1 MATILDL
8 LAQSAAEAPQTQHAN
23 KRLRTDTAVDTLRGS
38 VPAGAPPVVAFNLC
52 VGSVCVPVGA
62 DGMFDPFGRW
72 LFRAVAGKHGT
83 QAFDQG
89 LTLKDCPTGRVL
101 QRQVAAQRGKRCSKL
116 RVLDAAGN
124 ILAKQVHVH
133 VDGVAFAAT
142 SRKPLRLMATEPAVK
157 WLVAGFHADLRMLAA
172 ASAASEVAS
181 AAAASAAAGAAA
193 STAAAPADPRERT
206 TCAYTPSELDVLAAH
221 CVRVYWHETS
231 KFLVAAPKKALEAM
245 SAAGRNVTAAGVN
258 KCEEKRKFR
267 ITARVKTSGTKTLNR
282 MERSE
287 KREKALRDCA
297 LRAMAAACEYH
308 RGGSAAIGASHDKS
322 EMFAD
327 ESEMSAT
334 GSNVDESEMSAAGS
348 NGSSSSRFD

>member
-142 SRKPLRLMATEPAVK
+142 SRKPLRLMATEQAVK
-157 WLVAGFHADLRMLAA
+157 WLVTGFHADLRMLAA

-181 AAAASAAAGAAA
+181 AAAASAAAGARA
-193 STAAAPADPRERT
+193 

-327 ESEMSAT
+327 ESEMSA
-334 GSNVDESEMSAAGS
+334 AGS